1 MSDPIELRCSGLP
14 LAFICPGSVR
24 PEGLVIHES
33 SESSALGNAVHEGL
47 AVLVETGAVPW
58 GETGALVRRFEL
70 DDEQELQILLA
81 LGARLW
87 RELNAHYPMPNASA
101 EHALTY
107 RDPAGRFVLTGH
119 LDAVAWLGPLVR
131 VADHKTGRL
140 DSDYRE
146 QLRGYCVLALAAGE
160 AFGTTDAEAFALWVR
175 DREIERH
182 RMRRDEVRG
191 WLDDVRRR
199 IVEWDGVY
207 HASTQHCPRCPRSHE
222 CPAGRAIVRRDVEA
236 VTGDESLAT
245 LDDDALDALGPDGVV
260 ALLAK
265 ADLARN
271 VGGRVR
277 DAIRAYVLR
286 RGDVVG
292 GGQRLT
298 VRGDERRELDVL
310 SAFEVLNGLGFTDD
324 EYAEIITLS
333 IAAAE
338 RVVAKRVKRGK
349 GAEAKRAL
357 VAALDDA
364 GAIKVNV
371 TPKLVVTRE

>member
-1 MSDPIELRCSGLP
+1 MSEPLELRCSQLP

-24 PEGLVIHES
+24 PEGLVISES
-33 SESSALGNAVHEGL
+33 SESSALGNATHEGL
-47 AVLVETGAVPW
+47 AVLVETGHVPW
-58 GETGALVRRFEL
+58 GDTGELARRY
-70 DDEQELQILLA
+70 DVDERELQVLLA

-87 RELNAHYPMPNASA
+87 REAMALYPMPEASA
-101 EHALTY
+101 EHELAW
-107 RDPAGRFVLTGH
+107 RDPGGAFILTGH

-140 DSDYRE
+140 DADYRE
-146 QLRGYCVLALAAGE
+146 QLVGYCVLALARGE
-160 AFGTTDAEAFALWVR
+160 ALGTTEAEALALWVR

-182 RMRRDEVRG
+182 RMRRDEVRA
-191 WLDDVRRR
+191 WLERVRRR

-207 HASTQHCPRCPRSHE
+207 HAGRHCPHCPRAHE
-222 CPAGRAIVRRDVEA
+222 CPAGRALVRRDVEA
-236 VTGDESLAT
+236 IAADESLAEI
-245 LDDDALDALGPDGVV
+245 DDDALDALGPDRVV

-265 ADLARN
+265 ADLARH

-277 DAIRAYVLR
+277 DAIRAYVQR

-310 SAFEVLNGLGFTDD
+310 SAFGVLNELGFTDD

-333 IAAAE
+333 LAAAE
-338 RVVAKRVKRGK
+338 RVVAKRAGRGK
-349 GAEAKRAL
+349 GAAAKRDLVEAL
-357 VAALDDA
+357 EAV
-364 GAIKVNV
+364 GAIQINV
-371 TPKLVVTRE
+371 TSKLVVTRE